1 VHSAAALRLGYVRA
15 VGPVDLRRR
24 APGAK
29 APVLILGFN
38 AGLEDLL
45 HPRRQRQGQ
54 RQRQRLALRAFV
66 VPTLR
71 QAQGR
76 LLRKRREGWGTRF
89 VSCGGEVK
97 VPVPRLFKERR
108 DKDGPP
114 GIDPPFAKLIRGGWF
129 AKVFFMSD
137 RVMSESAMSEST
149 EQIRELLDSVYR
161 VDSGRILATLIRL
174 LGDFDLAEEAMHE
187 AFAAALSLWPKS
199 GVPGN
204 PRPWL
209 ISTARFKAIDTLR
222 RRARFDASQDEFVR
236 YFEAQSISAERS
248 NKNEEHGLEDDY
260 LEDDR
265 LRLIFTCCHPSLAPD
280 ARVAL
285 TLREVCGLTTEE
297 IAKAFLITPRT
308 LAQRVVRAKAKIRE
322 TPIRYEV
329 PTPGELPERLGAVL
343 QVIYL
348 VFNEG
353 YSAAAGAEVTR
364 AELTGEAIRL
374 GRLLVEL
381 HLTELG
387 PEPEVIG
394 LLSLMLLQE
403 SRRAARN
410 SPTGEL
416 ILLENQDRALWNR
429 EQIAEGVA
437 LLEKALQYRQKSR
450 RFGSYTLQAAIAA
463 VHAEAESVARTDWR
477 QIVALYDRL
486 LQVQPSPVVQLN
498 RAVAIAMRDG
508 PEAGLTNIDAVLEH
522 GELANYYLAHS
533 ARADMCRRLG
543 RTAEA
548 RASYE
553 KALALTQQEPERQFL
568 QERIRQLK

>member
-1 VHSAAALRLGYVRA
+1 MAEH
-15 VGPVDLRRR
+15 
-24 APGAK
+24 
-29 APVLILGFN
+29 
-38 AGLEDLL
+38 
-45 HPRRQRQGQ
+45 
-54 RQRQRLALRAFV
+54 V
-66 VPTLR
+66 V
-71 QAQGR
+71 
-76 LLRKRREGWGTRF
+76 
-89 VSCGGEVK
+89 
-97 VPVPRLFKERR
+97 
-108 DKDGPP
+108 
-114 GIDPPFAKLIRGGWF
+114 
-129 AKVFFMSD
+129 
-137 RVMSESAMSEST
+137 SEHST
-149 EQIRELLDSVYR
+149 EQKHDQTRELLDSLYR
-161 VDSGRILATLIRL
+161 SDSGRILATLIRL

-187 AFAAALSLWPKS
+187 AFAAALSLWPTS

-222 RRARFDASQDEFVR
+222 RRARFDASQGELVR
-236 YFEAQSISAERS
+236 YLEAQSSSAEKS
-248 NKNEEHGLEDDY
+248 NKNEEDS

-265 LRLIFTCCHPSLAPD
+265 LRLIFTCCHPSLAPE

-297 IAKAFLITPRT
+297 IAKAFLTTPRT
-308 LAQRVVRAKAKIRE
+308 LAQRIVRAKTKIRE
-322 TPIRYEV
+322 THIPYEV
-329 PTPGELPERLGAVL
+329 PTPQELPERLGAVL

-374 GRLLVEL
+374 GRLL
-381 HLTELG
+381 TELQ
-387 PEPEVIG
+387 PEPEVLG

-403 SRRAARN
+403 SRRAART

-416 ILLENQDRALWNR
+416 ILLENQNRSLWNR

-437 LLEKALQYRQKSR
+437 LLERALQYQQKSR

-463 VHAEAESVARTDWR
+463 VHAEAESVAATDWGE
-477 QIVALYDRL
+477 IVALYDQL
-486 LQVQPSPVVQLN
+486 LRIQPSSVVELN

-508 PEAGLTNIDAVLEH
+508 PEAGLAHMDAVLEH

-533 ARADMCRRLG
+533 ARADMYRRLG

-548 RASYE
+548 RSSYE
-553 KALALTQQEPERQFL
+553 KALALTQQQPERQFL
-568 QERIRQLK
+568 QDRIRQLK